1 VSAREKRAFTVLGFG
16 STHDA
21 MAAEALL
28 KDLGVPVVAVPAPK
42 EIGALCGIALRL
54 EQEDDVRAKKLLA
67 RAQIAWTQEATVQD
81 L

>member
-1 VSAREKRAFTVLGFG
+1 MTREARDFVVLGFG

-21 MAAEALL
+21 LAAEAVL
-28 KDLGVPVVAVPAPK
+28 KDLGVPVVPVPAPK

-54 EQEDDVRAKKLLA
+54 KPGDVRRAKELLE
-67 RAQIAWTQEATVQD
+67 RADLAWTGEATVQD